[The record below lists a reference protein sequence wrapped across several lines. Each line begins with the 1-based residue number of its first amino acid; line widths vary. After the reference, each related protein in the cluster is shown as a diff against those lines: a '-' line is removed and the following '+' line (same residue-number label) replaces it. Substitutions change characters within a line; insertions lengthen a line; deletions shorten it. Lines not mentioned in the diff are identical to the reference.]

1 MQTARYTLILLFFF
15 GAISFIGAQQTPFLN
30 QYVWNPRLFNPAA
43 QGFSGNGQVTAAYRM
58 QFQELEASDR
68 PTTYLLHADLSV
80 FLPKRIG
87 AGLQVIRDQTHILNH
102 IQFSGFF
109 GYHLIQESNLRL
121 SLGAAAGIRTQNFD
135 FTGRRPA
142 DAVDLAVFSNE
153 MGNARFDGGPGLA
166 FEYRT
171 GNGSVIAFDAAATQ
185 LFSSNIPV
193 AQTGGNEVAVY
204 RTVPHILANAR
215 YRYQGAGFALEPA
228 VTFRALT
235 GEQTRN
241 TGLFDL
247 NLNVHFLKND
257 LLTAGVGYRADQGG
271 IHFQLGVQPTPA
283 LRLFAA
289 AELHNQLGTGYELG
303 AGYSF
308 GRPVRNPKPNPAT
321 STPQPAKNLLSNEY
335 AEIQALAKS
344 AEEGLDNARRSQESA
359 EKSISAG
366 ITVRNDAQKTIAADS
381 CALQLTEAEN
391 ALRTA
396 RQSANAL
403 QVKRL
408 QAEQAVRTAAANGA
422 QVSEETQATLQNII
436 ERSAEVA
443 GRQEALEANQKNLQE
458 RCSALRP
465 KRNEVACIRNGDTN
479 CVRESFAAGLSQVS
493 GLPAN
498 LSPLRCFVFPGAA
511 TVTYH
516 YPDDAEVYALAPD
529 KAALANH
536 IAERV
541 RTLEQQGARLE
552 NITLVTELQ
561 EDKSTLDYQPGL
573 QYSGDLGNTPIQ
585 YTLVDNDD
593 AASSTQTLAIQAG
606 ARISLE
612 ALGVLKLEA
621 FRAFLVQSG
630 IPANRIL
637 LQVRYNH
644 NTNIYREESKI
655 VLKLRG

>member
-1 MQTARYTLILLFFF
+1 MQTSRYILFTLFLF
-15 GAISFIGAQQTPFLN
+15 GTISYLGAQQTPFLN

-43 QGFSGNGQVTAAYRM
+43 QGFSGNGQITASYRM
-58 QFQELEASDR
+58 QFQELEAADR
-68 PTTYLLHADLSV
+68 PTTYLLHADLSAFV
-80 FLPKRIG
+80 PKRIG
-87 AGLQVIRDQTHILNH
+87 AGIQVLRDQTHILNNT
-102 IQFSGFF
+102 QFSGFF
-109 GYHLIQESNLRL
+109 AYHLIQETNLRL
-121 SLGAAAGIRTQNFD
+121 SLGAAAGVRLQNFD
-135 FTGRRPA
+135 FTNRRLA
-142 DAVDLAVFSNE
+142 DAIDLAIFSDE
-153 MGNARFDGGPGLA
+153 MGGARFDGGPGLA

-171 GNGSVIAFDAAATQ
+171 GNGSVFALDAAATQ

-193 AQTGGNEVAVY
+193 TESGDEVAVY
-204 RTVPHILANAR
+204 RTVPHILVNAR
-215 YRYQGAGFALEPA
+215 YRFKGEGFALEPA

-235 GEQTRN
+235 GEQPRS

-257 LLTAGVGYRADQGG
+257 MLTAGVGYRTDQGG
-271 IHFQLGVQPTPA
+271 IHFQTGVQPTPA

-289 AELHNQLGTGYELG
+289 AELHEKLGVGYELG
-303 AGYSF
+303 VGYTF
-308 GRPVRNPKPNPAT
+308 ERTTRVPKPKTVAPIV
-321 STPQPAKNLLSNEY
+321 PQPSKNLLVNEY
-335 AEIQALAKS
+335 AEIQMLAKS
-344 AEEGLDNARRSQESA
+344 AEDGLEMVRRTQEIA

-366 ITVRNDAQKTIAADS
+366 ITARADSQKAIASDS
-381 CALQLTEAEN
+381 CAQQLMEVEN
-391 ALRTA
+391 ALRLA
-396 RQSANAL
+396 RQNTNAI

-408 QAEQAVRTAAANGA
+408 QAEQAVRTATTNGA
-422 QVSEETQATLQNII
+422 QVSAETQATLQNII

-443 GRQEALEANQKNLQE
+443 GQQEALEANQKSLQE

-479 CVRESFAAGLSQVS
+479 CVRESFASSLSQVS

-498 LSPLRCFVFPGAA
+498 ISPLRCFVFPGAA
-511 TVTYH
+511 TVTFH
-516 YPDDAEVYALAPD
+516 YPDDAEVYALSPD

-561 EDKSTLDYQPGL
+561 EDKSTLAYQPGQ
-573 QYSGDLGNTPIQ
+573 QYNGDFGSTPIQ

-593 AASSTQTLAIQAG
+593 AASSTQSLTPQAG
-606 ARISLE
+606 QRISLE

-644 NTNIYREESKI
+644 NTNIYREETKV

>member
-1 MQTARYTLILLFFF
+1 MQTTRYTLLCLFFL
-15 GAISFIGAQQTPFLN
+15 GMLAPVGAQQTPFLN

-43 QGFSGNGQVTAAYRM
+43 QGFAGSGQVTAAYRM

-68 PTTYLLHADLSV
+68 PTTYLLHADLSP

-87 AGLQVIRDQTHILNH
+87 VAVQVMRDQTHILSH

-109 GYHLIQESNLRL
+109 GYHLIQESRLHL
-121 SLGAAAGIRTQNFD
+121 SLGVAAALRTQNFD
-135 FTGRRPA
+135 FTNRRLA

-153 MGNARFDGGPGLA
+153 MNGSRFDGGPGLA
-166 FEYRT
+166 FEYRI
-171 GNGSVIAFDAAATQ
+171 GNGSVLALDAAATQ
-185 LFSSNIPV
+185 LFSSNIPAV
-193 AQTGGNEVAVY
+193 ESSGSEVAVY
-204 RTVPHILANAR
+204 RTVPHILTNLR

-235 GEQTRN
+235 GEQTRK

-247 NLNVHFLKND
+247 NLNTYFLKND
-257 LLTAGVGYRADQGG
+257 LLTVGVGYRTDQGG
-271 IHFQLGVQPTPA
+271 VHFQLGVQATPA

-289 AELHNQLGTGYELG
+289 AELHDQLGAGYELG

-308 GRPVRNPKPNPAT
+308 GRPAKSPKPSPALL
-321 STPQPAKNLLSNEY
+321 TPQPSKNLLSAEY
-335 AEIQALAKS
+335 AEILALAKNV
-344 AEEGLDNARRSQESA
+344 EETLAVVRKSQELA
-359 EKSISAG
+359 GATISAG
-366 ITVRNDAQKTIAADS
+366 TAARNDAQKAMASDS
-381 CALQLTEAEN
+381 CSQQLTDAEN
-391 ALRTA
+391 ALRLA
-396 RQSANAL
+396 RQSVNTIN
-403 QVKRL
+403 VKRL
-408 QAEQAVRTAAANGA
+408 QAEQALRTATTNGA
-422 QVSEETQATLQNII
+422 QISAETQATLQNTI
-436 ERSAEVA
+436 ERNAEIA
-443 GRQEALEANQKNLQE
+443 GQQEALESSQKNLQE

-479 CVRESFAAGLSQVS
+479 CVRESFAASLSQVS

-498 LSPLRCFVFPGAA
+498 TSPLRCFVFPGAA

-516 YPDDAEVYALAPD
+516 YPDDAELYALSPD

-541 RTLEQQGARLE
+541 RALEQQGARLE

-561 EDKSTLDYQPGL
+561 EDKSTLAYQPGL
-573 QYSGDLGNTPIQ
+573 QYNSEFGSAPIQ

-593 AASSTQTLAIQAG
+593 AASGTQSLALQAG
-606 ARISLE
+606 SRVSLE

-621 FRAFLVQSG
+621 IRSFLVQSG

-644 NTNIYREESKI
+644 NTNIYREETKI

>member
-1 MQTARYTLILLFFF
+1 MQTARHILTFLFLF
-15 GAISFIGAQQTPFLN
+15 GVISFIGAQQTPFLN

-43 QGFSGNGQVTAAYRM
+43 QGFSGNGQITAAYRM
-58 QFQELEASDR
+58 QFQELDAADR
-68 PTTYLLHADLSV
+68 PTTYLLHADLSAFV
-80 FLPKRIG
+80 PKRIG
-87 AGLQVIRDQTHILNH
+87 AGIQVLRDQTHILNH
-102 IQFSGFF
+102 MQFSGFF
-109 GYHLIQESNLRL
+109 AYHLIQESNLRL
-121 SLGAAAGIRTQNFD
+121 SLGAAAGIRMQNFD
-135 FTGRRPA
+135 FTNRRLA
-142 DAVDLAVFSNE
+142 DVIDLAIFSNE
-153 MGNARFDGGPGLA
+153 MSGTRFDGGPGLA

-193 AQTGGNEVAVY
+193 TESGDEVAVY
-204 RTVPHILANAR
+204 RTVPHILFNAR
-215 YRYQGAGFALEPA
+215 YRYQGTGFALEPA

-235 GEQTRN
+235 GEQTRS

-257 LLTAGVGYRADQGG
+257 LLTAGVGYRTDQGG
-271 IHFQLGVQPTPA
+271 VHFQIGVQPTPA
-283 LRLFAA
+283 IRLFAA
-289 AELHNQLGTGYELG
+289 AELHDKLGTGYELG

-308 GRPVRNPKPNPAT
+308 GRPVRTPKPNPAT
-321 STPQPAKNLLSNEY
+321 ITPQPSKNLLANEY
-335 AEIQALAKS
+335 AEIQILAKS
-344 AEEGLDNARRSQESA
+344 TDEGLDNARRSQELA
-359 EKSISAG
+359 EKSIAAG
-366 ITVRNDAQKTIAADS
+366 MTVRNDTQKAIASDS
-381 CALQLTEAEN
+381 CILQLAEAEN
-391 ALRTA
+391 ALRLA
-396 RQSANAL
+396 RQNANAI

-408 QAEQAVRTAAANGA
+408 QAEQAVRTATTNGA
-422 QVSEETQATLQNII
+422 QVSAETQATLQNII

-479 CVRESFAAGLSQVS
+479 CVRESFASGLSQVK

-516 YPDDAEVYALAPD
+516 YPDDAEAYVLSPD

-561 EDKSTLDYQPGL
+561 EDKSTLAYQPGL
-573 QYSGDLGNTPIQ
+573 QYNGDFSNTPIQ

-593 AASSTQTLAIQAG
+593 AASSTQSLSPQAG
-606 ARISLE
+606 TRISLE
-612 ALGVLKLEA
+612 ALGVLKMEA
-621 FRAFLVQSG
+621 LRTFLVQSG

-644 NTNIYREESKI
+644 NTNIYREETKV